1 MIAALKDEWADR
13 ISIKKVALCPL
24 AFFDDPLRAYAMVR
38 RIAGGHSAGL
48 VGAFFHSSRWD
59 PSALRN
65 LLLRAQKLDHGFYLH
80 IDEELSPDARG
91 VETTARIMPDI
102 GFAGCVVCGQCA
114 LAAHAPGR
122 ALATLDAVARVPIT
136 IVSLP
141 AANLLLQDT
150 SP

>member
-1 MIAALKDEWADR
+1 MRDSLLEGPTEIERGAVDGLLGPPESGWD
-13 ISIKKVALCPL
+13 
-24 AFFDDPLRAYAMVR
+24 
-38 RIAGGHSAGL
+38 GGHFTGL
-48 VGAFFHSSRWD
+48 DGHVAYGGHAAR
-59 PSALRN
+59 ARRN
-65 LLLRAQKLDHGFYLH
+65 LLLPAQKLDHGFYLH

-102 GFAGCVVCGQCA
+102 GYADCVVCGQCA

-141 AANLLLQDT
+141 AVNLLLQDT